1 MRKRVLLLL
10 LPTNRRSIEL
20 PVLPEIVTM
29 LEDDASSET
38 EPDEESAT
46 DDEEFNSRTLVERYD
61 LLRLE
66 VDAWTPAKMYR
77 TAALG
82 PFIWGVL
89 RDSPETFNGQMNAM
103 ISSGQAITRRLFAFL
118 ADLPEKSLFFSEGIE
133 AMYFR
138 VHLAMAGIQM
148 RRRMIKDGFLDMC
161 PQVMIWEDPVDSWTT
176 LEEYFNS
183 DGPEIKV
190 TEAPQRGDGRKRQTG
205 SFASVM

>member
-1 MRKRVLLLL
+1 
-10 LPTNRRSIEL
+10 
-20 PVLPEIVTM
+20 M
-29 LEDDASSET
+29 LEDDTASDTET
-38 EPDEESAT
+38 DEETMT
-46 DDEEFNSRTLVERYD
+46 DNDEEFDSRTLEERFD

-89 RDSPETFNGQMNAM
+89 RDSPQTFNGQMDAM

-118 ADLPEKSLFFSEGIE
+118 ADFPEKSLFFSEGIE

-138 VHLAMAGIQM
+138 VHLAMAGIQI

-176 LEEYFNS
+176 FEEYFNS
-183 DGPEIKV
+183 DGPEMTF
-190 TEAPQRGDGRKRQTG
+190 TEAPQRGDGRKRPTG
-205 SFASVM
+205 SFTSVM